1 MKKIEVIFRPEKL
14 EPLKEKLLAAGVQGV
29 TIYQVHGCGNQHGW
43 IAYHRGNEVMM
54 NTLPKVYLMT
64 VVPDDR
70 VEDFL
75 QLIKETSIP
84 ELWAT
89 ARSSFPPWTSVF
101 VSGQMKPAT
110 RHFDRK

>member
-43 IAYHRGNEVMM
+43 IACHRGNEVMM

-75 QLIKETSIP
+75 QLIKENVYTGTVGDGKIFISTVDECIRIRTN
-84 ELWAT
+84 ETGDVAL
-89 ARSSFPPWTSVF
+89 
-101 VSGQMKPAT
+101 
-110 RHFDRK
+110 

>member
-54 NTLPKVYLMT
+54 NRLPKVYLMT

-75 QLIKETSIP
+75 QLIKENVYTGTVGDGKIFISTVDECIRIRTN
-84 ELWAT
+84 ETGDAAL
-89 ARSSFPPWTSVF
+89 
-101 VSGQMKPAT
+101 
-110 RHFDRK
+110 

>member
-14 EPLKEKLLAAGVQGV
+14 EPLKETLLAAGVQGV

-54 NTLPKVYLMT
+54 HTLPKVYLMT

-75 QLIKETSIP
+75 QLIKENVYTGTVGDGKIFVAP
-84 ELWAT
+84 VEEVVRIRTGERGAT
-89 ARSSFPPWTSVF
+89 AV
-101 VSGQMKPAT
+101 
-110 RHFDRK
+110 

>member
-43 IAYHRGNEVMM
+43 IAYHRCNEVMM

-64 VVPDDR
+64 VVPDDC

-75 QLIKETSIP
+75 QLIKENVYTGTVGDGKIFISTVDECIRIRTN
-84 ELWAT
+84 ETGDAAL
-89 ARSSFPPWTSVF
+89 
-101 VSGQMKPAT
+101 
-110 RHFDRK
+110 

>member
-14 EPLKEKLLAAGVQGV
+14 ESLKEKLLAAGVQGV

-43 IAYHRGNEVMM
+43 IAYHRGNHLLM

-75 QLIKETSIP
+75 QLIKENVYTGTVGDGKIFISTVDECIRIRTN
-84 ELWAT
+84 ETGDAAL
-89 ARSSFPPWTSVF
+89 
-101 VSGQMKPAT
+101 
-110 RHFDRK
+110 

>member
-43 IAYHRGNEVMM
+43 IAYPRGNEVMM

-75 QLIKETSIP
+75 QLIKENVYTGTVGDGKIFISTVDECIRIRTN
-84 ELWAT
+84 ETGDAAL
-89 ARSSFPPWTSVF
+89 
-101 VSGQMKPAT
+101 
-110 RHFDRK
+110 

>member
-54 NTLPKVYLMT
+54 NTLSKVYLMT

-75 QLIKETSIP
+75 QLIKENVYTGTVGDGKIFISTVDECIRIRTN
-84 ELWAT
+84 ETGDAAL
-89 ARSSFPPWTSVF
+89 
-101 VSGQMKPAT
+101 
-110 RHFDRK
+110 

>member
-54 NTLPKVYLMT
+54 NTLRKVYLMT

-75 QLIKETSIP
+75 QLIKENVYTGTVGDGKIFISTVDECIRIRTN
-84 ELWAT
+84 ETGDAAL
-89 ARSSFPPWTSVF
+89 
-101 VSGQMKPAT
+101 
-110 RHFDRK
+110 

>member
-14 EPLKEKLLAAGVQGV
+14 EPLKEKLLAAGVQ
-29 TIYQVHGCGNQHGW
+29 GW

-75 QLIKETSIP
+75 QLIKENVYTGTVGDGKIFISTVDECIRIRTN
-84 ELWAT
+84 ETGDAAL
-89 ARSSFPPWTSVF
+89 
-101 VSGQMKPAT
+101 
-110 RHFDRK
+110 

>member
-54 NTLPKVYLMT
+54 NMLPKVYLMT

-75 QLIKETSIP
+75 QLIKENVYTGTVGDGKIFISTVDECIRIRTN
-84 ELWAT
+84 ETGDAAL
-89 ARSSFPPWTSVF
+89 
-101 VSGQMKPAT
+101 
-110 RHFDRK
+110 

>member
-70 VEDFL
+70 VENFL
-75 QLIKETSIP
+75 QLIKENVYTGTVGDGKIFISTVDECIRIRTN
-84 ELWAT
+84 ETGDAAL
-89 ARSSFPPWTSVF
+89 
-101 VSGQMKPAT
+101 
-110 RHFDRK
+110 